1 MCKSCQCTMK
11 NTKKLGLCFAI
22 IFLVAALPIP
32 INPAHASN
40 SIYGFI
46 TCSTS
51 GSCADR
57 KTSSPNGFICPAQD
71 RNLSTREICQV
82 PSHCLASINNSAS
95 TPSTNIINFTDYK
108 RGYSLGQ
115 LLAKNCH
122 DRTVINGS
130 RLFISGFLD
139 GYDTM
144 NITKCQDI
152 GFR

>member
-1 MCKSCQCTMK
+1 MHDEKYTGK
-11 NTKKLGLCFAI
+11 IGFRFPI
-22 IFLVAALPIP
+22 IFCIAALLIP
-32 INPAHASN
+32 INPAHESN
-40 SIYGFI
+40 FIYGFI
-46 TCSTS
+46 TCLTS
-51 GSCADR
+51 GSCVDC

-71 RNLSTREICQV
+71 RNLSTRGICQV
-82 PSHCLASINNSAS
+82 PSHCLASINNNAS

-130 RLFISGFLD
+130 RLFINGFLN